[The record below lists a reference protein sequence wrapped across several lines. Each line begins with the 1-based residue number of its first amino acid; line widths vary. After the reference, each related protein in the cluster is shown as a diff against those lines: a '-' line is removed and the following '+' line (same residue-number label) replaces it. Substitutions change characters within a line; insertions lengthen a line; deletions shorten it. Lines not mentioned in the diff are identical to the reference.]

1 MYTINVLQAQAEFV
15 IACDKVILAT
25 VTIGGETSF
34 ITETSSNGVA
44 VLVFAITAL
53 LLCSDDE
60 VEVGGL
66 SARGQR
72 SPGLRGMSG
81 E

>member
-53 LLCSDDE
+53 LLCSE
-60 VEVGGL
+60 FAVVL
-66 SARGQR
+66 PWQ
-72 SPGLRGMSG
+72 SPI
-81 E
+81 EC